1 MQRIAIPP
9 GGFAYGGQ
17 LPMAQRGMTANIQDK
32 KNVIYNDLDE
42 YNKAHQAEGD
52 SLLAATNTYVLLDH
66 LNQVARGQRFFD
78 GSLQGSIWRNDPASK
93 LYYNSLQNKYIKPTS
108 NRLVNVSPT
117 NSNVSGTFPVYNY
130 DFPETHA
137 VYEELPKPLMKEP
150 ILFPSPTVDIKP
162 QLQNI
167 ERPKSTKQR
176 VIINTPEGDKIRVQ
190 DIRTKK
196 FIDWEETD
204 GAPVDIENPTGTA
217 SQDFVYPEPKV
228 IKTPKF
234 NYGGDL
240 PKAQNGKN
248 ILYVDSKKDPAY
260 KAYSDSLNLYKAM
273 IMQDKLMG
281 SNTTN
286 DPYINARRAGSN
298 KSPLSDFTVKSLKE
312 GRIPRLV
319 PGLEH
324 LGPIARDF
332 DNAAELKD
340 FANSIG
346 SKNDIKLVDYYKS
359 LGFNDNNIM
368 YHTSADVVHPK
379 IKPVDSYWDGSAWS
393 PVYKKPRREVIV
405 QKVPDNVP
413 AINTPTQLVSQPED
427 IKIPLKADLTRRQY
441 PIALTGDA
449 ALDRLNQQ
457 LYGNF
462 GALTDD
468 GYIPTD
474 DPKYYPYKG
483 MGPGTPAVRRSY
495 GKFANG
501 GDISIPDLRRVKI
514 HALPNNWKSH

>member
-1 MQRIAIPP
+1 
-9 GGFAYGGQ
+9 
-17 LPMAQRGMTANIQDK
+17 
-32 KNVIYNDLDE
+32 
-42 YNKAHQAEGD
+42 
-52 SLLAATNTYVLLDH
+52 
-66 LNQVARGQRFFD
+66 
-78 GSLQGSIWRNDPASK
+78 
-93 LYYNSLQNKYIKPTS
+93 
-108 NRLVNVSPT
+108 
-117 NSNVSGTFPVYNY
+117 
-130 DFPETHA
+130 
-137 VYEELPKPLMKEP
+137 
-150 ILFPSPTVDIKP
+150 
-162 QLQNI
+162 
-167 ERPKSTKQR
+167 
-176 VIINTPEGDKIRVQ
+176 
-190 DIRTKK
+190 
-196 FIDWEETD
+196 
-204 GAPVDIENPTGTA
+204 
-217 SQDFVYPEPKV
+217 
-228 IKTPKF
+228 
-234 NYGGDL
+234 
-240 PKAQNGKN
+240 
-248 ILYVDSKKDPAY
+248 
-260 KAYSDSLNLYKAM
+260 
-273 IMQDKLMG
+273 MQDKLMG